1 MYIDKRRYDSVL
13 SPLRTTGTTSH
24 SLPTL
29 TMFFNL
35 RPIMLSLLMVLS
47 TWPLSAAAANCRAVG
62 TWVVNS
68 AGFGPGGTTNTNS
81 ATIELYRGDQVVG
94 KANHKVCT
102 DIYSVT
108 SQLPFTFGW
117 AANCSLNTIK
127 WVCHSLCASR

>member
-1 MYIDKRRYDSVL
+1 MLFS
-13 SPLRTTGTTSH
+13 STPL
-24 SLPTL
+24 
-29 TMFFNL
+29 
-35 RPIMLSLLMVLS
+35 MLSLLMVLS
-47 TWPLSAAAANCRAVG
+47 TGSLSAAAANCRAVG

-81 ATIELYRGDQVVG
+81 ATIELYRGDQMVG

-117 AANCSLNTIK
+117 AASCSFNTIK
-127 WVCHSLCASR
+127 WVCTHLGV